1 MTDPRSLPL
10 LLDTHAFV
18 WWSTGSSEL
27 PSETIELI
35 AEAPTVAVSLVSLWE
50 IVLKESTP
58 RPMIGT
64 DNVERW
70 FAEAMAATDFKLL
83 SIEPRHIGE
92 VQRLPLHH
100 RDLFDR
106 LLIAQAKLAG
116 TAVVTRDQA
125 FDNYDVEV
133 VWSVRPNTP
142 QSGRS

>member
-100 RDLFDR
+100 RDPFDR